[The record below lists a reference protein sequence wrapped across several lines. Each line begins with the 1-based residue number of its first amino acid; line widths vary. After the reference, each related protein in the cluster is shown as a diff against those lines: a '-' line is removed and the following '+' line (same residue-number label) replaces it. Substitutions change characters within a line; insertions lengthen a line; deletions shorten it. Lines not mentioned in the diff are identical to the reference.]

1 MRKRSW
7 RGIERNKWMEV
18 LQIEGM
24 SENRK
29 ENGLEEG
36 DVRIID
42 G

>member
-7 RGIERNKWMEV
+7 RGIGKNKWIEV
-18 LQIEGM
+18 LQRKRM

-29 ENGLEEG
+29 ENRLEEG
-36 DVRIID
+36 DVRMID